1 MQSAALQSVYKL
13 KKRAD
18 VLLVEGLKS
27 IFEEIDTEKLRREV
41 EESRARNPEFDPAE
55 HSEVLMKRTAVRC
68 AAAGAM
74 TGIPAGLFAI
84 ATLGADVAY
93 LVYQQ
98 FRLILGVAIV
108 YGHEPSSRERFT
120 EAMSCLAYGSGVGL
134 GKQGIATFLES
145 ASAEGGV
152 IAEKV
157 TGRFLRD
164 GMGRFVP
171 IVGAVSGGVL
181 NYIAVIAVGRATIRY
196 YESQMDPAMADEIW
210 LDGDREHA

>member
-1 MQSAALQSVYKL
+1 
-13 KKRAD
+13 
-18 VLLVEGLKS
+18 
-27 IFEEIDTEKLRREV
+27 
-41 EESRARNPEFDPAE
+41 
-55 HSEVLMKRTAVRC
+55 
-68 AAAGAM
+68 M
-74 TGIPAGLFAI
+74 TGIPAGLFAV

-98 FRLILGVAIV
+98 FRLILGIAIV
-108 YGHEPSSRERFT
+108 YGKEPSSRERFT
-120 EAMSCLAYGSGVGL
+120 EAMACLAYGSGVGL

-157 TGRFLRD
+157 TGRFLRE

-171 IVGAVSGGVL
+171 LVGAVSGGVL
-181 NYIAVIAVGRATIRY
+181 NYVAVVAVGRATIRY
-196 YESQMDPAMADEIW
+196 YESQIDPVMAEEIW

>member
-1 MQSAALQSVYKL
+1 MHSVHKL

-18 VLLVEGLKS
+18 RLLVEGLKS
-27 IFEEIDTEKLRREV
+27 IFEEIDTEKLRREI
-41 EESRARNPEFDPAE
+41 EESRARTPEFDPAR
-55 HSEVLMKRTAVRC
+55 HSDLLMRRTAVRC

-74 TGIPAGLFAI
+74 TGIPAGLFAV

-98 FRLILGVAIV
+98 FRLILGIAIV
-108 YGHEPSSRERFT
+108 YGHEPTSRERFT

-157 TGRFLRD
+157 TGRFLRE
-164 GMGRFVP
+164 GMGRMVP
-171 IVGAVSGGVL
+171 LVGAVSGGVL
-181 NYIAVIAVGRATIRY
+181 NYVAVLAVGRATIRY
-196 YESQMDPAMADEIW
+196 YESQIDPVMADEIW

>member
-1 MQSAALQSVYKL
+1 MQSVYKL

-18 VLLVEGLKS
+18 RVLVEGLKS
-27 IFEEIDTEKLRREV
+27 IFEEVDTEKLRREV
-41 EESRARNPEFDPAE
+41 EELRARAPEFDPAD
-55 HSEVLMKRTAVRC
+55 HSELLMKRTALRC

-74 TGIPAGLFAI
+74 TGIPAGLFAV

-98 FRLILGVAIV
+98 FRLILGIAIV
-108 YGHEPSSRERFT
+108 YGKEPSSRERFT
-120 EAMSCLAYGSGVGL
+120 EAMACLAYGSGVGL

-157 TGRFLRD
+157 TGRFLRE

-171 IVGAVSGGVL
+171 LVGAVSGGVL
-181 NYIAVIAVGRATIRY
+181 NYVAVVAVGRATIRY
-196 YESQMDPAMADEIW
+196 YESQIDPVMAEEIW